1 MLRYN
6 YFTPEHD
13 MFRQQLRKFVETE
26 LAPNVDRW
34 EEQGI
39 FDRWVF
45 EKMGKLGFFGAN
57 FPEAQGGS
65 GGDYWYAVVR
75 AEELVGSRSAGLT
88 MGLLVQS
95 DMATPIISH
104 IGTQE
109 QIDEFLRPALHGEK
123 IGAICV
129 TEPHA
134 GSDVANIK
142 TWAKKDGSDY
152 VINGQKMYITNGT
165 RADFLTM
172 AVRTNVD
179 VPGYAGISF
188 VTVPTNLK
196 GFTVGK
202 KLDKLGNRASDTA
215 ILHFEDVRVPQ
226 RYVLGEE
233 NHGFLH
239 IMQNFQ
245 GERLIGAVGAVA
257 GAQRTLDGTIGYLRD
272 RTAFGK
278 RLTKHQ
284 TVAHK
289 LAELQTQI
297 DVARAFVY
305 KTCDS
310 FNAKE
315 DVTLEVSE
323 AKLFAGEMAVRNVD
337 ECLQLFG
344 GAGYLE
350 EYQIARA
357 FRDTRLITIG
367 GGTSQIMKEIISK
380 LMNL

>member
-26 LAPNVDRW
+26 LVPNVDRW

-57 FPEAQGGS
+57 FPEEQGGS
-65 GGDYWYAVVR
+65 GGDYWYAVIR
-75 AEELVGSRSAGLT
+75 AEELVHSRSAGLT
-88 MGLLVQS
+88 MGLLVQT

-104 IGTQE
+104 IGTKE

-142 TWAKKDGSDY
+142 TWAKKDGDDY

-172 AVRTNVD
+172 AVRTNPD

-188 VTVPTNLK
+188 ITVPTNLK
-196 GFTVGK
+196 GFSVGK

-239 IMQNFQ
+239 IMTNFQ

-257 GAQRTLDGTIGYLRD
+257 GAQATLNGTMEYLRD

-305 KTCDS
+305 KTCES

-357 FRDTRLITIG
+357 YRDTRLITIG